1 MLRDFSG
8 QFDAI
13 IVGAGPAGAECG
25 RELSKRGRKVLIIE
39 RSPAIG
45 RPNFSSGGTP
55 KETFE
60 DFDLPLELGRG
71 SWSKILIAAY
81 TDSKTWD
88 YKKTRGYV
96 FDFNKLKKFL
106 VGEAIKNGAEILI
119 GTSAEE
125 PIIENDFI
133 TGVKFKGAFGKG
145 AIGGKVVIDA
155 SGPIGVL
162 ASQIGLRE
170 KVPCSACIAIELIV
184 ENAAEEFKDILA
196 FYFSDYYVP
205 NGYGWIFPFGKN
217 SAKIGAAVY
226 KAKEHGISETD
237 FGAKDMMDILKK
249 FIAKFPQLK
258 NIQPIDLHGGNIY
271 INGGIKKHSKNGF
284 LAIGDAAMQINPL
297 AGEGIR
303 HALHSARIAAETIDK
318 ALSLNNFSEDVLK
331 EYDKNWQ
338 EYIGPKWKRSLMIAE
353 KLYGNLTQ
361 NQWKDIMRIL
371 SDLSPEELF
380 EAGFNFNFLKILK
393 FGNTLKI
400 HQLIKEINE
409 KRDI

>member
-1 MLRDFSG
+1 
-8 QFDAI
+8 
-13 IVGAGPAGAECG
+13 
-25 RELSKRGRKVLIIE
+25 
-39 RSPAIG
+39 
-45 RPNFSSGGTP
+45 
-55 KETFE
+55 
-60 DFDLPLELGRG
+60 
-71 SWSKILIAAY
+71 
-81 TDSKTWD
+81 
-88 YKKTRGYV
+88 
-96 FDFNKLKKFL
+96 
-106 VGEAIKNGAEILI
+106 
-119 GTSAEE
+119 
-125 PIIENDFI
+125 
-133 TGVKFKGAFGKG
+133 
-145 AIGGKVVIDA
+145 
-155 SGPIGVL
+155 
-162 ASQIGLRE
+162 
-170 KVPCSACIAIELIV
+170 
-184 ENAAEEFKDILA
+184 
-196 FYFSDYYVP
+196 
-205 NGYGWIFPFGKN
+205 
-217 SAKIGAAVY
+217 
-226 KAKEHGISETD
+226 
-237 FGAKDMMDILKK
+237 MMDILKK

-303 HALHSARIAAETIDK
+303 HTLHSARLTAETIDK
-318 ALSLNNFSEDVLK
+318 ALSLNNFSENVLK

-409 KRDI
+409 KRNF